1 MNKQNF
7 DLKLEIFHRA
17 QQVTAL
23 ETRLERMQ
31 ELEEEVKRMRGLE
44 DELQELRHA
53 EEDNQRLRE
62 SNEQLRQEL
71 DKRDQA
77 VTEAVELICEL
88 EAKVDHLEAERNVSR
103 PSTSRSNATSD
114 GPDAATPKQRTNIN
128 VSQRAPSRRGPM
140 SDQHRN
146 APSERHLQSAP
157 SFLRDENKNTA
168 ALRSHHIPSGD
179 QSQSAMSVIT
189 KSESLNS
196 MNDTSLASPRL
207 SALSECSDL
216 LPEDVPVV
224 RNGFD
229 KLDYASHETATA
241 SSDTLGLQHVQQ
253 QQESKRQHIDQWI
266 QPHPEMFPANSI
278 SPSKR
283 KNRATVYEF
292 NNSTPDGDSNPN
304 DPRQRIRLDSFFG
317 SRLPPT
323 PDTMSTAYRPN
334 RSNGSLKADQ
344 GQQMGRPRSFDD
356 LTRRDSGNSGT
367 ADSVETNLSDTS
379 RRNLRDNEVDG
390 GPVMG
395 PFNAIP
401 TTHRRRASCQERPAA
416 WPDLDRYE
424 AGNGYYNNHS
434 KRHTLN
440 LTSPSPPLSPQEWVE
455 AANSN
460 PRSTE
465 VGYRRTNSHSYN
477 PRIPGQIGPHGRRH
491 SMDVSNQ
498 KSKPAEPTLDLRSL
512 EAAPKPVLRAAQAPS
527 SAMTSRRRI
536 SFIPPFLSRLASTRR
551 QLSLPVVDG
560 APAPAIPKTRDMS
573 TPNGNRDSP
582 SPKLAEPRPAL
593 PIYADPKSNQL
604 IHRTLPHAY
613 TDNNASPNGATS
625 RPVAAQNK
633 EHKRRSSF
641 GIFGWMKEASGIGS
655 HGKKSEPSSPV
666 TPTQPTNGMKIRGG
680 SIRVTPDGAGAI
692 SKISTNGATATDAS
706 SSSKSDANT
715 EVSLKQMLREEEEPI
730 RRPRYVERRRGNAL

>member
-17 QQVTAL
+17 QQVTTL
-23 ETRLERMQ
+23 ESRLERLQ

-128 VSQRAPSRRGPM
+128 VSQRAPSRRVPM

-168 ALRSHHIPSGD
+168 ALRSFHIPSGD

-196 MNDTSLASPRL
+196 MNDTTEPESPRL

-216 LPEDVPVV
+216 LPEDVSVV

-229 KLDYASHETATA
+229 KSDYASHETATA

-253 QQESKRQHIDQWI
+253 QQESKREHIDQWI
-266 QPHPEMFPANSI
+266 QPLPEMFPANSI

-283 KNRATVYEF
+283 KNRATMYEF
-292 NNSTPDGDSNPN
+292 NSSTPDADSNPN
-304 DPRQRIRLDSFFG
+304 DPRQRIRLDGFFG

-334 RSNGSLKADQ
+334 RSNGSLKA
-344 GQQMGRPRSFDD
+344 GQRQRMGWPRSFDD
-356 LTRRDSGNSGT
+356 LTRRDSGNSGK

-379 RRNLRDNEVDG
+379 RGNLRNNEVDG
-390 GPVMG
+390 GPVVA

-416 WPDLDRYE
+416 WPDLDHHE
-424 AGNGYYNNHS
+424 GSNGYYDNNT
-434 KRHTLN
+434 KRHTLDV
-440 LTSPSPPLSPQEWVE
+440 TSPSPPLSPQEWVE

-465 VGYRRTNSHSYN
+465 EDYRRTNSHSYN
-477 PRIPGQIGPHGRRH
+477 PSIPGQISPHGRRY
-491 SMDVSNQ
+491 SMDVSSQ

-551 QLSLPVVDG
+551 QLSPLVVDG
-560 APAPAIPKTRDMS
+560 APAPVIPKTRNMS
-573 TPNGNRDSP
+573 TTPNGDGENP
-582 SPKLAEPRPAL
+582 SPNGAESRPAL
-593 PIYADPKSNQL
+593 PTYADPRNNQL
-604 IHRTLPHAY
+604 VRRTLPHAY
-613 TDNNASPNGATS
+613 TENNASPNGATP
-625 RPVAAQNK
+625 RPATAQNK

-666 TPTQPTNGMKIRGG
+666 TPTQLTNGMKSRRG
-680 SIRVTPDGAGAI
+680 SIRVTPDGAGTV
-692 SKISTNGATATDAS
+692 SKTSSTNGVTDA